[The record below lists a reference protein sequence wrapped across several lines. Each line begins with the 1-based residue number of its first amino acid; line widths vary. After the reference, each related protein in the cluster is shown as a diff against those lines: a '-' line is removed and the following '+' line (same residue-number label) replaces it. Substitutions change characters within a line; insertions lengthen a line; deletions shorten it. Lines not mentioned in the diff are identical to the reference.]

1 MYLNPC
7 LERSASFPD
16 EWRQD
21 PKIDEAA
28 LKEEEE
34 QQKSIWAIYASMI
47 ESFNAALGRLQ
58 HQKEAHMARLD
69 DLKKLV
75 TLCQLKSTKALE
87 EQNLKYQISQ
97 STIRERYKKEGS
109 KLKLKKKQL
118 ALAFT
123 YSKESRELKAKSN
136 QAIIELSETMA
147 EQKAFQKAMDRLHED
162 HHAVYTCCIGR
173 MHSLATTSGPACK
186 VDVVSIIKMA
196 DLEQTA

>member
-34 QQKSIWAIYASMI
+34 QQKSIRVTYASMI

-97 STIRERYKKEGS
+97 STICERYKKEGS
-109 KLKLKKKQL
+109 KLKLKKQL

-123 YSKESRELKAKSN
+123 YSKKSRELKAKSN
-136 QAIIELSETMA
+136 QAIIEPSEAMA
-147 EQKAFQKAMDRLHED
+147 EQKAFQKAMDRFLED